1 MADEFIDR
9 LVNCVI
15 IALIMLIVAIPE
27 GLPMTVTVSLA
38 YSVLQMSKDDG
49 VIVRDIGSVEKVG

>member
-49 VIVRDIGSVEKVG
+49 VIVRDISSVEKVG

>member
-1 MADEFIDR
+1 LADEFIDR

-49 VIVRDIGSVEKVG
+49 VIVRDISSVEKVG

>member
-1 MADEFIDR
+1 
-9 LVNCVI
+9 
-15 IALIMLIVAIPE
+15 MLIVAIPE

-49 VIVRDIGSVEKVG
+49 VIVRDISSVEKVG